1 MRVAFGLKA
10 RTGRAA
16 LVALGGDLHEPQFIE
31 RSQIQLLPDGAWAPY
46 HAAEGLD
53 PADARE
59 SVRRSI
65 AAAHRLA
72 ASGLHEAARRIV
84 EAGHQL
90 CGCAVLV
97 GTGMPDWSTDEIL
110 AVHVRM
116 HKAEGE
122 LFRDVLVAGARACDL
137 ELTTLPAKSALDDAA
152 KMLGLPRARLDAHL
166 ATLGRSAGPPWGKD
180 QKEAAAAA
188 LVALSYFGPARRQA
202 AGGMPNSRL
211 KARLKAASDS

>member
-1 MRVAFGLKA
+1 MRVALGLKA

-16 LVALGGDLHEPQFIE
+16 LVAVAGDVHEPQLVE
-31 RSQIQLLPDGAWAPY
+31 RSEIRLLPEGDWAPY

-53 PADARE
+53 PPKARE
-59 SVRRSI
+59 AVKRSI
-65 AAAHRLA
+65 ASAHSLA
-72 ASGLHEAARRIV
+72 KSGIRDAARRAT
-84 EAGHQL
+84 EAGHQV

-152 KMLGLPRARLDAHL
+152 KALGMTRARLDAHL
-166 ATLGRSAGPPWGKD
+166 ARLGKAAGPPWGKD

-188 LVALSYFGPARRQA
+188 LVALKRTRGEGIP
-202 AGGMPNSRL
+202 
-211 KARLKAASDS
+211 

>member
-16 LVALGGDLHEPQFIE
+16 LVAVAGDVHEPQLIE

-46 HAAEGLD
+46 HATEGLD
-53 PADARE
+53 LADARK

-65 AAAHRLA
+65 ASAHRLA
-72 ASGLHEAARRIV
+72 TSGIREAARA
-84 EAGHQL
+84 EAGHEL

-97 GTGMPDWSTDEIL
+97 GTGMPNWSTDEIL

-122 LFRDVLVAGARACDL
+122 LFRDVLVAGAHACSL
-137 ELTTLPAKSALDDAA
+137 EVTTLPDKSALDDAT
-152 KMLGLPRARLDAHL
+152 KMLGLTRARLDAHL
-166 ATLGRSAGPPWGKD
+166 ATLGRSAGSPWGKD

-188 LVALSYFGPARRQA
+188 LMALKYAKRGS
-202 AGGMPNSRL
+202 L
-211 KARLKAASDS
+211 T

>member
-1 MRVAFGLKA
+1 MRVAIGLKA
-10 RTGRAA
+10 RTGRAV
-16 LVALGGDLHEPQFIE
+16 LVALAGSADEPQLIE
-31 RSQIQLLPDGAWAPY
+31 RSQIQLLPDGAFAPY
-46 HAAEGLD
+46 HAAEGLA

-65 AAAHRLA
+65 AEAHRLA
-72 ASGLHEAARRIV
+72 KNGIREAARRIAR
-84 EAGHQL
+84 AGHEP

-122 LFRDVLVAGARACDL
+122 LFRGVLVAGAHACDL
-137 ELTTLPAKSALDDAA
+137 QLTTLPDKSALDDAS
-152 KMLGLPRARLDAHL
+152 KRLGLTRARLDVRL
-166 ATLGRSAGPPWGKD
+166 AALGKSAGPPWGKD

-188 LVALSYFGPARRQA
+188 LVALKQ
-202 AGGMPNSRL
+202 
-211 KARLKAASDS
+211 

>member
-1 MRVAFGLKA
+1 MRVAIGLKA

-16 LVALGGDLHEPQFIE
+16 LVTVGGDVDQPQFIE
-31 RSQIQLLPDGAWAPY
+31 RSQIPLLPDGAFAPY

-53 PADARE
+53 PQEARE
-59 SVRRSI
+59 SVTRSI
-65 AAAHRLA
+65 AEAHRLA
-72 ASGLHEAARRIV
+72 ASGIREAARRCA
-84 EAGHQL
+84 EAGHEL

-137 ELTTLPAKSALDDAA
+137 ELTTLPDKSALDAAA
-152 KMLGLPRARLDAHL
+152 KMLGVTRAHL
-166 ATLGRSAGPPWGKD
+166 AAGLARLGKSAEPPWGKD

-188 LVALSYFGPARRQA
+188 LAALKR
-202 AGGMPNSRL
+202 
-211 KARLKAASDS
+211 

>member
-10 RTGRAA
+10 RTGRAV
-16 LVALGGDLHEPQFIE
+16 LVAIGGDAHEPQFIE
-31 RSQIQLLPDGAWAPY
+31 RSQIPLLPDGTFAPY

-65 AAAHRLA
+65 ESAHRLA
-72 ASGLHEAARRIV
+72 ADGIRAAARRAAD
-84 EAGHQL
+84 AGHQL
-90 CGCAVLV
+90 RGCAVLV
-97 GTGMPDWSTDEIL
+97 GTGMPNWSTDEIL

-137 ELTTLPAKSALDDAA
+137 ELTTLPDKSALDDAA
-152 KMLGLPRARLDAHL
+152 EMLGLTRARLDARL
-166 ATLGRSAGPPWGKD
+166 AALGRSAGPPWGKD

-188 LVALSYFGPARRQA
+188 LVALRHA
-202 AGGMPNSRL
+202 SRL
-211 KARLKAASDS
+211 AQALRATSSPAESP

>member
-16 LVALGGDLHEPQFIE
+16 LVVLGGDVHDPQLIE
-31 RSQIQLLPDGAWAPY
+31 RRQMQLLPDGAWAPY

-53 PADARE
+53 PADARA
-59 SVRRSI
+59 SVRRDI
-65 AAAHRLA
+65 ASAHDLA
-72 ASGLHEAARRIV
+72 TSGIRDAARRMA
-84 EAGHQL
+84 EAGHDV

-97 GTGMPDWSTDEIL
+97 GTGMPNWSTGEIL

-137 ELTTLPAKSALDDAA
+137 QLTTLPEKSALDDAA
-152 KMLGLPRARLDAHL
+152 KMLGVTRARLDADL
-166 ATLGRSAGPPWGKD
+166 ATLGKSAGPPWGKD

-188 LVALSYFGPARRQA
+188 LAALRHGS
-202 AGGMPNSRL
+202 L
-211 KARLKAASDS
+211 K

>member
-1 MRVAFGLKA
+1 MRAALGLKA
-10 RTGRAA
+10 RTGRAV
-16 LVALGGDLHEPQFIE
+16 LVALAGGADDPRLIE
-31 RSQIQLLPDGAWAPY
+31 RLQFRLLPEGAFAPY

-53 PADARE
+53 PEKARE
-59 SVRRSI
+59 SVKRSI
-65 AAAHRLA
+65 GDAHRLA
-72 ASGLHEAARRIV
+72 ESGIREAARRIAQ
-84 EAGHQL
+84 AGYDL

-137 ELTTLPAKSALDDAA
+137 QLTTLPDKSALDDASRR
-152 KMLGLPRARLDAHL
+152 LGLTRACLDARL
-166 ATLGRSAGPPWGKD
+166 ATLGKSAGPPWGKD

-188 LVALSYFGPARRQA
+188 LVALKRAKHGSSTGR
-202 AGGMPNSRL
+202 
-211 KARLKAASDS
+211 